1 MPKKTKLS
9 EKTESDWTA
18 IAVSRETHRQI
29 KIAAAVAGLQISEFM
44 EMLASTARA
53 EAEKIAN
60 TKL

>member
-1 MPKKTKLS
+1 M
-9 EKTESDWTA
+9 
-18 IAVSRETHRQI
+18 SRETHRQI

>member
-1 MPKKTKLS
+1 MPKVS
-9 EKTESDWTA
+9 EKSESDWTA

-44 EMLASTARA
+44 EMIASKARE

-60 TKL
+60 RR